1 MNRDP
6 PASGKRDGP
15 SKDIDPGDSHSGE
28 GLASVRPRLART
40 LQQSEILNAER
51 SKDVMS
57 DGIPPEP
64 APEPE
69 EVQTRP
75 SP

>member
-1 MNRDP
+1 VNRDP
-6 PASGKRDGP
+6 PARGKRDGP

-51 SKDVMS
+51 RNEAMS
-57 DGIPPEP
+57 GGIPTEP

-69 EVQTRP
+69 GVQTP